1 MSIGLEV
8 TGAWHHIAIAIKFR
22 GMTPRDGDLRLQSM
36 TLAAHCAALQTVA
49 AVCSAECCLAVDL
62 AGDEGEEGEALIAN
76 ALAAGVS
83 QLALMITPL
92 TLEALAL
99 EEQTATSPRPQ
110 PQLSERHPAPLP

>member
-1 MSIGLEV
+1 
-8 TGAWHHIAIAIKFR
+8 
-22 GMTPRDGDLRLQSM
+22 M

-83 QLALMITPL
+83 QLALLLSPL
-92 TLEALAL
+92 MLEALAL
-99 EEQTATSPRPQ
+99 EEQSAARPLPSQREPR
-110 PQLSERHPAPLP
+110 LSPAPLP